1 MKLSTLAILAAGST
15 LPLLAAETALA
26 NVETFDWALT
36 GGSPDLGYAPLQGGG
51 TLTAS
56 DNGDGFW
63 TVTNVTGSV
72 GGETITG
79 VISYYLSNNL
89 VYPASLLNQ
98 ISTGGFAFETDA
110 GSMVDIFSFYGQGSS
125 DINPANNNYGEMST
139 AGFGVGKFSMTE
151 AVPEPAT
158 WAMMGLGFAALA
170 FVGYRRAKPSLAA

>member
-56 DNGDGFW
+56 DNGDGSW

-89 VYPASLLNQ
+89 VYPGSNAHQLARAASR
-98 ISTGGFAFETDA
+98 SRPTTGTK
-110 GSMVDIFSFYGQGSS
+110 VDIFELLRSGFNRHRSRRTTITGSTPR
-125 DINPANNNYGEMST
+125 PADT
-139 AGFGVGKFSMTE
+139 AS
-151 AVPEPAT
+151 ANSP
-158 WAMMGLGFAALA
+158 
-170 FVGYRRAKPSLAA
+170 